1 MPVLLA
7 APDKFR
13 GTITARQAAAAIA
26 AAGSTRGW
34 DVRQVPL
41 SDGGE
46 GFLDALG
53 GLGGTRRQ
61 VEVEGPLGT
70 AVTAQWLQVGR
81 LAVIEMAQAS
91 GLVLAGGAPGND
103 PWSATTRGTGELI
116 VAAARQL
123 RQPTP
128 PAHPVP
134 PDRSA
139 GPAGGQGDR
148 PMVVVGLGGSATT
161 DGGRG
166 ALDVIE
172 EAGGLGDVELVGAC
186 DVSVGFVEAARRF
199 GPQKGADAGLIVKLE
214 GRLEKVAGEYRRLYG
229 VNVLTAPGAGA
240 AGGFGGAILALGGS
254 LRSGYTVV
262 TELLAFP
269 EALGA
274 SRAVVT
280 GEGSL
285 DASSLMG
292 KVVGSVLEDAS
303 ARNIPVL
310 IVAGRADND
319 AVAGAEAAGA
329 RVVSLSEEFGEER
342 ALADTAACVTRA
354 VRDALWVA
362 DGPAAT
368 FPATDPFGH
377 SPQ

>member
-1 MPVLLA
+1 MLLA

-13 GTITARQAAAAIA
+13 GTLTAGQAAEAIA
-26 AAGSTRGW
+26 AAGSARGW
-34 DVRQVPL
+34 TVRTVPL
-41 SDGGE
+41 ADGGE
-46 GFLDALG
+46 GLLDALG
-53 GLGGTRRQ
+53 GLGGMRRE
-61 VEVEGPLGT
+61 VEVEGPLGSP
-70 AVTAQWLQVGR
+70 VTAQWLHVGP

-91 GLVLAGGAPGND
+91 GLILAGGAEGND
-103 PWSATTRGTGELI
+103 AWSATTRGTGELI

-123 RQPTP
+123 ERQTAPP
-128 PAHPVP
+128 PASR
-134 PDRSA
+134 PDRTE
-139 GPAGGQGDR
+139 GPVGAQPDR

-172 EAGGLGDVELVGAC
+172 EAGGLGRVELVGAC
-186 DVSVGFVEAARRF
+186 DVSVGFLEAARRF
-199 GPQKGADAGLIVKLE
+199 GPQKGADPDLVVRLE
-214 GRLEKVAGEYRRLYG
+214 GRLEQVAGEYRRRYG
-229 VNVLTAPGAGA
+229 IDVLTASGAGA
-240 AGGFGGAILALGGS
+240 AGGFGGAVLALGGS
-254 LRSGYTVV
+254 LRSGYNVV

-269 EALGA
+269 QALAA

-292 KVVGSVLEDAS
+292 KVVGSVVADAS

-310 IVAGRADND
+310 IIAGRADQD

-342 ALADTAACVTRA
+342 ALTDTAACVTEA
-354 VRDALWVA
+354 VTDALSVAGAPESA
-362 DGPAAT
+362 DGPFRTAEKRT
-368 FPATDPFGH
+368 GD
-377 SPQ
+377 